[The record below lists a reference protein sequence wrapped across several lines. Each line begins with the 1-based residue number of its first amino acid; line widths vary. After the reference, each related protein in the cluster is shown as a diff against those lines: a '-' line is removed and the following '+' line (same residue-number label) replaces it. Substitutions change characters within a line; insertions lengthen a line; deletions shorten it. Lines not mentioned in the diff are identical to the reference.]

1 MKKIRIKYKTKAETL
16 KNIRGK
22 LQNAEVL
29 PMYLFTTND
38 WKKKQNKCIEEL
50 NKKNWFKWPV
60 IVRSSHKSED
70 SDNSSLAGHFD
81 SILNVNSNS
90 ELIDAVNKVIKS
102 YKSNSEI
109 NQIFIQPMLTN
120 VRMSGVVLSH
130 DINTSS
136 PYFSINYNDISTD
149 TTSITSG
156 SKNNKIFF
164 YHHSN
169 NGIIPKKLKRI
180 ISLAS
185 ELFEYSGCTPIDIE
199 FAIDKHDKCYL
210 LQIRKLVLKNYSR
223 IKIDNHDK
231 TLKEIENKLDSSF
244 KTHPYLLG
252 KKTIFGVMP
261 DWNPAE
267 MIGIRPRPLAL
278 SLYQNLIT
286 DSTWAYQRDNYGYRN
301 VRGFPLM
308 QSFGGV
314 PFIDLRVSFNSF
326 IPKSL
331 DKNIAEKLVNFY
343 LDVLTKNPHLHDK
356 VEFNIAY
363 TCYTFDLPERLK
375 KLKEKGFNNIE
386 INKIKKSLRDLTNKI
401 INYNTGI
408 WRTDLQKIKEL
419 FPRRQIIEKSKLKE
433 EEKIFFLLE
442 DCRRYGTLPFAGLAR
457 VGFIAVEFLN
467 SLVQQKIISS
477 EDKQKLLL
485 SLETITTSLSK
496 DIRRLSKSKFLE
508 NYGHLRPG
516 TYDIRSKRYDENYDT
531 YFSYHSKS
539 MENTKNKSF
548 SLGPRQISLI
558 DKLLKKHGIDYNA
571 DFFVKFIKKG
581 IEAREYAKFEFTK
594 NVSLILKLL
603 SEVGSKLGMNK
614 DDCSFIDIRIIYELM
629 NSTKDLNYILNK
641 SIKYGKLEFSKTEKL
656 NLPSLIFKTKDIWS
670 FSQLPSEPNF
680 ITQKKI
686 IGQIQVASEGK
697 VNLDRKIV
705 FINSADPGYDWIFT
719 KKIAGLVTKYGGAN
733 SHMAIRANELGIPSV
748 IGAGDQFYDFWV
760 KYNFLSID
768 CSKKKVEV
776 LS

>member
-1 MKKIRIKYKTKAETL
+1 MKKIIIKYKTKAETL
-16 KNIRGK
+16 KNLTGK
-22 LQNAEVL
+22 LKYADVL
-29 PMYLFTTND
+29 PMYLFTTKD
-38 WKKKQNKCIEEL
+38 WKKNQNKCTKEL
-50 NKKNWFKWPV
+50 KKKNWFKWPL
-60 IVRSSHKSED
+60 IVRSSHNSED
-70 SDNSSLAGHFD
+70 SHNSSLAGHFD
-81 SILNVNSNS
+81 SILNVNSDL
-90 ELIDAVNKVIKS
+90 ELIEAVDKVIES
-102 YKSNSEI
+102 YKTNSKI
-109 NQIFIQPMLTN
+109 NQIFIQPMLAN
-120 VRMSGVVLSH
+120 VKMSGVVLSH

-136 PYFSINYNDISTD
+136 PYFSINYNDTSTD
-149 TTSITSG
+149 TTSITGG
-156 SKNNKIFF
+156 SKNNKILF

-169 NGIIPKKLKRI
+169 NGIVPKKLEKI
-180 ISLAS
+180 ISLAK
-185 ELFEYSGCTPIDIE
+185 ELFEHSDRIPVDIE
-199 FAIDKHDKCYL
+199 FATDKNDKCYL
-210 LQIRKLVLKNYSR
+210 LQIRKLILKNFS
-223 IKIDNHDK
+223 KISTENHNK
-231 TLKEIENKLDSSF
+231 TLKEIGNKLDKSL
-244 KTHPYLLG
+244 KPHPYLFG

-286 DSTWAYQRDNYGYRN
+286 DSTWAYQRDNYGYRKL
-301 VRGFPLM
+301 RGFPLM

-331 DKNIAEKLVNFY
+331 DTKIAEKLVNFY
-343 LDVLTKNPHLHDK
+343 LDVLTQKPHLHDK
-356 VEFNIAY
+356 IEFDIAY
-363 TCYTFDLPERLK
+363 TCYTFDLPDRIR
-375 KLKEKGFNNIE
+375 KLEKNGFSANE
-386 INKIKKSLRDLTNKI
+386 INKIKKSLRDLTNRI

-419 FPRRQIIEKSKLKE
+419 LPRRQIIEKSKLKKE
-433 EEKIFFLLE
+433 DKIFFLLE

-467 SLVQQKIISS
+467 SLVKQKIISL

-496 DIRRLSKSKFLE
+496 DIRKLSRKKFLQ

-539 MENTKNKSF
+539 IENPIKRSF
-548 SLGPRQISLI
+548 SLSSKQRILI

-571 DFFVKFIKKG
+571 DFFIKFIKKG

-603 SEVGSKLGMNK
+603 SELGK
-614 DDCSFIDIRIIYELM
+614 KYGITRDDCSFIDIRIIYELM
-629 NSTKDLNYILNK
+629 NSSKDLEFVLK
-641 SIKYGKLEFSKTEKL
+641 RSIEYGKEEFFKTEKL
-656 NLPSLIFKTKDIWS
+656 NLPSLIYKTKDIWC

-686 IGQIQVASEGK
+686 IGQIQIASEDK
-697 VNLDRKIV
+697 VDLDKKIV
-705 FINSADPGYDWIFT
+705 FIKSADPGYDWIFT

-748 IGAGDQFYDFWV
+748 IGAGDQFYDFWI

>member
-1 MKKIRIKYKTKAETL
+1 
-16 KNIRGK
+16 
-22 LQNAEVL
+22 
-29 PMYLFTTND
+29 
-38 WKKKQNKCIEEL
+38 
-50 NKKNWFKWPV
+50 
-60 IVRSSHKSED
+60 
-70 SDNSSLAGHFD
+70 
-81 SILNVNSNS
+81 
-90 ELIDAVNKVIKS
+90 
-102 YKSNSEI
+102 
-109 NQIFIQPMLTN
+109 
-120 VRMSGVVLSH
+120 
-130 DINTSS
+130 
-136 PYFSINYNDISTD
+136 
-149 TTSITSG
+149 
-156 SKNNKIFF
+156 
-164 YHHSN
+164 
-169 NGIIPKKLKRI
+169 
-180 ISLAS
+180 
-185 ELFEYSGCTPIDIE
+185 
-199 FAIDKHDKCYL
+199 
-210 LQIRKLVLKNYSR
+210 
-223 IKIDNHDK
+223 
-231 TLKEIENKLDSSF
+231 
-244 KTHPYLLG
+244 
-252 KKTIFGVMP
+252 
-261 DWNPAE
+261 
-267 MIGIRPRPLAL
+267 MIGIRQDPYL

-286 DSTWAYQRDNYGYRN
+286 DSTWAYQRDNYGYRKL
-301 VRGFPLM
+301 RGFPLM

-331 DKNIAEKLVNFY
+331 DKKIAEKLVNFY
-343 LDVLTKNPHLHDK
+343 LDVLTQKPHLHDK
-356 VEFNIAY
+356 IEFDIAY
-363 TCYTFDLPERLK
+363 TCYTFDLPDRIR
-375 KLKEKGFNNIE
+375 KLEKNGFSANE
-386 INKIKKSLRDLTNKI
+386 IYKIKKSLRDLTNRI

-419 FPRRQIIEKSKLKE
+419 LPRRQIIEKSKLKKE
-433 EEKIFFLLE
+433 DKIFFLLE

-467 SLVQQKIISS
+467 SLVKQKIISL

-496 DIRRLSKSKFLE
+496 DIRKLSRKKFLQ

-539 MENTKNKSF
+539 IENPIKRSF
-548 SLGPRQISLI
+548 SLSSKQGILI

-571 DFFVKFIKKG
+571 DFFIKFIKKG

-603 SEVGSKLGMNK
+603 SELGK
-614 DDCSFIDIRIIYELM
+614 KYGITRDDCSFIDIRIIYELM
-629 NSTKDLNYILNK
+629 NSSKDLEFVLK
-641 SIKYGKLEFSKTEKL
+641 RSIEYGKEEFFKTEKL
-656 NLPSLIFKTKDIWS
+656 NLPSLIYKTKDIWC

-686 IGQIQVASEGK
+686 IGQIQIASEDK
-697 VNLDRKIV
+697 VDLDKKIV
-705 FINSADPGYDWIFT
+705 FIKSADPGYDWIFT

-748 IGAGDQFYDFWV
+748 IGAGDQFYDFWI

>member
-1 MKKIRIKYKTKAETL
+1 MKK
-16 KNIRGK
+16 
-22 LQNAEVL
+22 
-29 PMYLFTTND
+29 
-38 WKKKQNKCIEEL
+38 
-50 NKKNWFKWPV
+50 
-60 IVRSSHKSED
+60 
-70 SDNSSLAGHFD
+70 
-81 SILNVNSNS
+81 VN
-90 ELIDAVNKVIKS
+90 
-102 YKSNSEI
+102 
-109 NQIFIQPMLTN
+109 
-120 VRMSGVVLSH
+120 
-130 DINTSS
+130 
-136 PYFSINYNDISTD
+136 
-149 TTSITSG
+149 
-156 SKNNKIFF
+156 
-164 YHHSN
+164 
-169 NGIIPKKLKRI
+169 
-180 ISLAS
+180 
-185 ELFEYSGCTPIDIE
+185 
-199 FAIDKHDKCYL
+199 
-210 LQIRKLVLKNYSR
+210 
-223 IKIDNHDK
+223 
-231 TLKEIENKLDSSF
+231 
-244 KTHPYLLG
+244 
-252 KKTIFGVMP
+252 
-261 DWNPAE
+261 
-267 MIGIRPRPLAL
+267 
-278 SLYQNLIT
+278 
-286 DSTWAYQRDNYGYRN
+286 
-301 VRGFPLM
+301 
-308 QSFGGV
+308 
-314 PFIDLRVSFNSF
+314 
-326 IPKSL
+326 
-331 DKNIAEKLVNFY
+331 
-343 LDVLTKNPHLHDK
+343 
-356 VEFNIAY
+356 
-363 TCYTFDLPERLK
+363 LK
-375 KLKEKGFNNIE
+375 KR
-386 INKIKKSLRDLTNKI
+386 KK
-401 INYNTGI
+401 
-408 WRTDLQKIKEL
+408 
-419 FPRRQIIEKSKLKE
+419 
-433 EEKIFFLLE
+433 FFLLE

-680 ITQKKI
+680 ITQKI